1 MIYNNIS
8 QWRGKEDISRWSTIT
23 LVNEEVKKDISRWS
37 TITLVNEEV
46 KKIFHDDLQ

>member
-1 MIYNNIS
+1 MMIYNNIS
-8 QWRGKEDISRWSTIT
+8 QWRGKEY
-23 LVNEEVKKDISRWS
+23 ISRWS